1 MGRMIKFL
9 WRHLLALIYPDFCL
23 LCDRALPHGKGE
35 VLCEDCQRAVPILS
49 DNLCE
54 ICGKP
59 RMDLDKSRC
68 LDCRRRVHFFEEGRA
83 LWPYEDKVKAAV
95 KAYKYNNRR
104 EMGPLFAKA
113 MAKVYNEHMDWPVDM
128 VIPVPLHPKKE
139 RARGFS
145 QTGLMAD
152 IFKRETGLPLEA
164 SALKR
169 HKATKAQEGLSEK
182 ERLANVIHA
191 FEAAPDK
198 VRGHTILLIDDVYT
212 TGATLDGC
220 AKALIDAGA
229 KKVYFMTVA
238 IGRGY

>member
-1 MGRMIKFL
+1 MIKFL
-9 WRHLLALIYPDFCL
+9 WQQLLTLIYPDFCL
-23 LCDRALPHGKGE
+23 LCDRALAHGSAA
-35 VLCEDCQRAVPILS
+35 VLCPDCQDEVPILS
-49 DNLCE
+49 ENLCQ

-59 RMDLDKSRC
+59 LVDLAKPRC

-83 LWPYEDKVKAAV
+83 LWPYENKVKTAI

-104 EMGPLFAKA
+104 EMGPLFAKV
-113 MAKVYNEHMDWPVDM
+113 MAKVYNDHMDWPVDM

-152 IFKRETGLPLEA
+152 IFMKETGLPLEA
-164 SALKR
+164 KALKR
-169 HKATKAQEGLSEK
+169 HTATKAQEGLSEK
-182 ERLANVIHA
+182 ERLANVMHA
-191 FEAAPDK
+191 FVADSDM
-198 VRGHTILLIDDVYT
+198 VRGRLILLIDDVYT